1 MKNKNQHFPIT
12 VKDYLVTGEA
22 FNLVYDAEREMLIT
36 DPQPEAESLSKY
48 YDSDAYISHTD
59 SKKGFVSFLYQIVKK
74 RALRKKVKLISSLH
88 YGPKS
93 LLDIG
98 AGTGDFLKQA
108 KQYKWIVSGV
118 EPNKNARN
126 LAQEK
131 GIVLKDMI
139 DDFQGEKFDVITLW
153 HVLEHLPDLNETVLK
168 IEKLLKPEGTLII
181 AVPNFRS
188 YDAKYYKSHWAAYD
202 VPRHLWH
209 FSRKSMEKLFSKKME
224 LLKIKAMI
232 FDSFYVSLL
241 SEKNKTGKQ
250 NLIKAFFVGFRSN
263 CSAWQS
269 REYSSLIYCFKKEK

>member
-1 MKNKNQHFPIT
+1 MTEKKHHFPLR
-12 VKDYLVTGEA
+12 VKDYLVTGEE
-22 FNLVYDAEREMLIT
+22 FNLLYNAEKEMLIT

-59 SKKGFVSFLYQIVKK
+59 NKKGLVSSLYQFVKK
-74 RALRKKVKLISSLH
+74 RSLRKKIKLISTLH
-88 YGPKS
+88 RGSKN

-108 KQYKWIVSGV
+108 KQYNWIISGV
-118 EPNKNARN
+118 EPNEGARK

-131 GIVLKDMI
+131 GIDLSKSI
-139 DDFQGEKFDVITLW
+139 EDFQGKKFDVITLW
-153 HVLEHLPDLNETVLK
+153 HVLEHLPDLKKTVLNL
-168 IEKLLKPEGTLII
+168 ETLLNPEGTLII

-188 YDAKYYKSHWAAYD
+188 YDANYYKTFWAAYD

-250 NLIKAFFVGFRSN
+250 NLIKAFYVGLRSN
-263 CSAWQS
+263 CSAWQT